1 MNEETNQ
8 QIWFKGVHCIYV
20 VEYAETKLSSINIP
34 YLNHRGKLDALLGKF
49 YFSKTSQTI

>member
-8 QIWFKGVHCIYV
+8 QIWLKGVHCIYV